1 MGFILEA
8 SGAFHWKC
16 YSSVDI
22 ATGQPLKKLKHD
34 GTPLR
39 VQQSCI
45 LSRKNDEFTSK
56 KCAAVMTLAAAKAKE
71 IEEWEKAQEQGEAA
85 PPDPSMTVTD
95 FYNDIFLPWLKSQV
109 ETTQKSHA
117 TLVTYKRYWDTY
129 LADHFNGTKTLKN
142 YRPYLGVQFLQDL
155 RQDDGQPY
163 GEATIKHIHSTA
175 SGIFSRAV
183 EKDYIDHNPWR
194 DIKVASVAFV
204 NAEQGE
210 AFTEKDVETMI
221 ANLESDRNGRS
232 DWNVQMAQCVLAVGI
247 WAGLRPSEIAALQWQ
262 SVNLDDETITV
273 RKAYVYGKEKATTK
287 TGKERIVPFRD
298 KLTPILK
305 MWWGVNSSP
314 ESGWVFPNRDGN
326 PVNMN
331 TLSDRII
338 RPNCEK
344 TGMIW
349 KESAFYALRRGYGS
363 LLVQAGW
370 SCEEVAQAM
379 GNTRDVVWKY
389 YFVDKKCELAANAR
403 ERERGQ
409 ERQKQDRD
417 EPDQKPKRLGGVE
430 KLMLKAGA
438 Q

>member
-8 SGAFHWKC
+8 SGGFHWKT

-22 ATGQPLKKLKHD
+22 TNGQPLKKLKAN

-39 VQQSCI
+39 VQQSV
-45 LSRKNDEFTSK
+45 LLARKDDTYTSK
-56 KCAAVMTLAAAKAKE
+56 TCWRVQELAVAKAKQ
-71 IEEWEKAQEQGEAA
+71 IEEWEKAQTADA
-85 PPDPSMTVTD
+85 TPDADMTVTD
-95 FYNDIFLPWLKSQV
+95 FYTTVFLPWLESQV
-109 ETTQKSHA
+109 KTGQKSHA
-117 TLVTYKRYWDTY
+117 TLVTYKRYWTTY
-129 LADHFNGTKTLKN
+129 LADHFNGTKTFKN

-155 RQDDGQPY
+155 RRDDGQPY
-163 GEATIKHIHSTA
+163 GEATIKHIHSAA
-175 SGIFSRAV
+175 SGIFMRAV
-183 EKDYIDHNPWR
+183 ELDYIDHNPWH
-194 DIKVASVAFV
+194 DIKVSSVPSI

-210 AFTEKDVETMI
+210 AFTEKDVEAMI
-221 ANLESDRNGRS
+221 ASLEANRNGRS

-262 SVNLDDETITV
+262 SVDLNNATLTV

-298 KLTPILK
+298 RLTPVLRA
-305 MWWGVNSSP
+305 WWETNGHP
-314 ESGWVFPNRDGN
+314 EAGWVFPNRDGN

-344 TGMIW
+344 TGIAW
-349 KESAFYALRRGYGS
+349 RESAFYALRRGYGS

-389 YFVDKKCELAANAR
+389 YFVDKKCELASNAR
-403 ERERGQ
+403 ERERS
-409 ERQKQDRD
+409 
-417 EPDQKPKRLGGVE
+417 RLAAGGRNE
-430 KLMLKAGA
+430 
-438 Q
+438 